1 MNAEWRWDFA
11 IEILPNM
18 LWATLNT
25 ILAAGIG
32 YAIAAIMGL
41 IFLLGQRTPIKIVNI
56 INREIVEF
64 IRSTP
69 LLIQLFFV
77 YFVLPQFGIT
87 LSAWVCGMITIGLHF
102 GTYLSE
108 VYRGALEGVP
118 KTQWEACRA
127 LNFSTFYT
135 YRKIVLPQAFPIAIP
150 GMGNYLVGIFKDT
163 PLLSTIGVA
172 ELFHAATAVGGY
184 HYRYL
189 EPYTIVGI
197 IFLTLSI
204 PAAIWIRIIV
214 KFSDVTKQYGDL
226 VVLDKLN
233 LEIKKNEMVS
243 IIGPS
248 GSGKTTVLRVLMTL
262 EKINQG
268 VIHLDGEP
276 LTHMDKDGSLVEA
289 SEKYLRERRSK
300 IGMVFQQFNL
310 FPHMTA
316 LQNCI
321 EAPIEVLGM
330 RKEEAEERALEL
342 LELVGLTDKK
352 DQHPSRLSGGQQQRV
367 AIARALAMRPK
378 VMLLDEITSA
388 LDPEVVGEVLNVIRS
403 LNKEHS
409 LTMIMVTHQMGFAR
423 EISDR
428 VCFFNEGKI
437 FEQGPPEKLF
447 GDPQNDRTKQFLHAV
462 LDAN

>member
-11 IEILPNM
+11 IEILPQM
-18 LWATLNT
+18 LLATLNT

-32 YAIAAIMGL
+32 YAIAIIVGL
-41 IFLLGQRTPIKIVNI
+41 LFLLGQRTPIKIVNM

-127 LNFSTFYT
+127 LNFTTFYT
-135 YRKIVLPQAFPIAIP
+135 YRRIVLPQAFPIAIP

-197 IFLTLSI
+197 IFLILSV
-204 PAAIWIRIIV
+204 PAAMGIRKLESSVNKSQGKV
-214 KFSDVTKQYGDL
+214 K
-226 VVLDKLN
+226 N
-233 LEIKKNEMVS
+233 
-243 IIGPS
+243 
-248 GSGKTTVLRVLMTL
+248 
-262 EKINQG
+262 
-268 VIHLDGEP
+268 
-276 LTHMDKDGSLVEA
+276 
-289 SEKYLRERRSK
+289 
-300 IGMVFQQFNL
+300 
-310 FPHMTA
+310 
-316 LQNCI
+316 
-321 EAPIEVLGM
+321 
-330 RKEEAEERALEL
+330 
-342 LELVGLTDKK
+342 
-352 DQHPSRLSGGQQQRV
+352 
-367 AIARALAMRPK
+367 
-378 VMLLDEITSA
+378 
-388 LDPEVVGEVLNVIRS
+388 
-403 LNKEHS
+403 
-409 LTMIMVTHQMGFAR
+409 
-423 EISDR
+423 
-428 VCFFNEGKI
+428 
-437 FEQGPPEKLF
+437 
-447 GDPQNDRTKQFLHAV
+447 
-462 LDAN
+462 

>member
-11 IEILPNM
+11 IEILPQM
-18 LWATLNT
+18 LLATLNT

-32 YAIAAIMGL
+32 YAIAAIVGL
-41 IFLLGQRTPIKIVNI
+41 LFLLGQRTPIKLVNV

-118 KTQWEACRA
+118 RTQWEACRA

-197 IFLTLSI
+197 IFLILSV
-204 PAAIWIRIIV
+204 PAAMGIRKLESSVNKSQGKV
-214 KFSDVTKQYGDL
+214 K
-226 VVLDKLN
+226 N
-233 LEIKKNEMVS
+233 
-243 IIGPS
+243 
-248 GSGKTTVLRVLMTL
+248 
-262 EKINQG
+262 
-268 VIHLDGEP
+268 
-276 LTHMDKDGSLVEA
+276 
-289 SEKYLRERRSK
+289 
-300 IGMVFQQFNL
+300 
-310 FPHMTA
+310 
-316 LQNCI
+316 
-321 EAPIEVLGM
+321 
-330 RKEEAEERALEL
+330 
-342 LELVGLTDKK
+342 
-352 DQHPSRLSGGQQQRV
+352 
-367 AIARALAMRPK
+367 
-378 VMLLDEITSA
+378 
-388 LDPEVVGEVLNVIRS
+388 
-403 LNKEHS
+403 
-409 LTMIMVTHQMGFAR
+409 
-423 EISDR
+423 
-428 VCFFNEGKI
+428 
-437 FEQGPPEKLF
+437 
-447 GDPQNDRTKQFLHAV
+447 
-462 LDAN
+462 

>member
-1 MNAEWRWDFA
+1 MNAEWRWDFTF
-11 IEILPNM
+11 EILPQM

-25 ILAAGIG
+25 IMAAGIG
-32 YAIAAIMGL
+32 YAIAMVVGL
-41 IFLLGQRTPIKIVNI
+41 IFLLGQRTPFKIINM

-189 EPYTIVGI
+189 EPYTIVGL

-204 PAAIWIRIIV
+204 PAAIWIRKIE
-214 KFSDVTKQYGDL
+214 KDV
-226 VVLDKLN
+226 N
-233 LEIKKNEMVS
+233 LAQGKIKK
-243 IIGPS
+243 
-248 GSGKTTVLRVLMTL
+248 
-262 EKINQG
+262 EKI
-268 VIHLDGEP
+268 
-276 LTHMDKDGSLVEA
+276 
-289 SEKYLRERRSK
+289 
-300 IGMVFQQFNL
+300 
-310 FPHMTA
+310 
-316 LQNCI
+316 
-321 EAPIEVLGM
+321 
-330 RKEEAEERALEL
+330 
-342 LELVGLTDKK
+342 
-352 DQHPSRLSGGQQQRV
+352 
-367 AIARALAMRPK
+367 
-378 VMLLDEITSA
+378 
-388 LDPEVVGEVLNVIRS
+388 
-403 LNKEHS
+403 
-409 LTMIMVTHQMGFAR
+409 
-423 EISDR
+423 
-428 VCFFNEGKI
+428 
-437 FEQGPPEKLF
+437 
-447 GDPQNDRTKQFLHAV
+447 
-462 LDAN
+462 

>member
-11 IEILPNM
+11 IEILPQM
-18 LWATLNT
+18 LMATLNT

-32 YAIAAIMGL
+32 YAIATIVGL
-41 IFLLGQRTPIKIVNI
+41 LFLLGQRTPIKIVNM

-127 LNFSTFYT
+127 LNFTTFYT
-135 YRKIVLPQAFPIAIP
+135 YRRIVLPQAFPIAIP

-197 IFLTLSI
+197 IFLILSV
-204 PAAIWIRIIV
+204 PAAMGIRKLESSVNKSQGKV
-214 KFSDVTKQYGDL
+214 K
-226 VVLDKLN
+226 N
-233 LEIKKNEMVS
+233 
-243 IIGPS
+243 
-248 GSGKTTVLRVLMTL
+248 
-262 EKINQG
+262 
-268 VIHLDGEP
+268 
-276 LTHMDKDGSLVEA
+276 
-289 SEKYLRERRSK
+289 
-300 IGMVFQQFNL
+300 
-310 FPHMTA
+310 
-316 LQNCI
+316 
-321 EAPIEVLGM
+321 
-330 RKEEAEERALEL
+330 
-342 LELVGLTDKK
+342 
-352 DQHPSRLSGGQQQRV
+352 
-367 AIARALAMRPK
+367 
-378 VMLLDEITSA
+378 
-388 LDPEVVGEVLNVIRS
+388 
-403 LNKEHS
+403 
-409 LTMIMVTHQMGFAR
+409 
-423 EISDR
+423 
-428 VCFFNEGKI
+428 
-437 FEQGPPEKLF
+437 
-447 GDPQNDRTKQFLHAV
+447 
-462 LDAN
+462 

>member
-11 IEILPNM
+11 IEILPSM

-32 YAIAAIMGL
+32 YAIAAILGL
-41 IFLLGQRTPIKIVNI
+41 LFLLGQRTPIKIVNI
-56 INREIVEF
+56 VNREIVEF

-204 PAAIWIRIIV
+204 PAAIWIRKIEKNV
-214 KFSDVTKQYGDL
+214 
-226 VVLDKLN
+226 N
-233 LEIKKNEMVS
+233 LAQGKIKK
-243 IIGPS
+243 
-248 GSGKTTVLRVLMTL
+248 
-262 EKINQG
+262 
-268 VIHLDGEP
+268 
-276 LTHMDKDGSLVEA
+276 
-289 SEKYLRERRSK
+289 
-300 IGMVFQQFNL
+300 
-310 FPHMTA
+310 
-316 LQNCI
+316 
-321 EAPIEVLGM
+321 
-330 RKEEAEERALEL
+330 
-342 LELVGLTDKK
+342 
-352 DQHPSRLSGGQQQRV
+352 
-367 AIARALAMRPK
+367 
-378 VMLLDEITSA
+378 
-388 LDPEVVGEVLNVIRS
+388 
-403 LNKEHS
+403 
-409 LTMIMVTHQMGFAR
+409 
-423 EISDR
+423 
-428 VCFFNEGKI
+428 
-437 FEQGPPEKLF
+437 EQL
-447 GDPQNDRTKQFLHAV
+447 
-462 LDAN
+462 

>member
-11 IEILPNM
+11 IEILPQM

-32 YAIAAIMGL
+32 YAIAAIVGL
-41 IFLLGQRTPIKIVNI
+41 LFLLGQRTPIKIVNM

-189 EPYTIVGI
+189 EPYTIVGL

-204 PAAIWIRIIV
+204 PAAMWIR
-214 KFSDVTKQYGDL
+214 
-226 VVLDKLN
+226 KLEKNVN
-233 LEIKKNEMVS
+233 LAQGKIKK
-243 IIGPS
+243 
-248 GSGKTTVLRVLMTL
+248 
-262 EKINQG
+262 
-268 VIHLDGEP
+268 
-276 LTHMDKDGSLVEA
+276 
-289 SEKYLRERRSK
+289 
-300 IGMVFQQFNL
+300 
-310 FPHMTA
+310 
-316 LQNCI
+316 
-321 EAPIEVLGM
+321 
-330 RKEEAEERALEL
+330 
-342 LELVGLTDKK
+342 
-352 DQHPSRLSGGQQQRV
+352 
-367 AIARALAMRPK
+367 
-378 VMLLDEITSA
+378 
-388 LDPEVVGEVLNVIRS
+388 
-403 LNKEHS
+403 
-409 LTMIMVTHQMGFAR
+409 
-423 EISDR
+423 
-428 VCFFNEGKI
+428 
-437 FEQGPPEKLF
+437 EQL
-447 GDPQNDRTKQFLHAV
+447 
-462 LDAN
+462 

>member
-11 IEILPNM
+11 IEILPQM

-32 YAIAAIMGL
+32 YAIAAVVGL
-41 IFLLGQRTPIKIVNI
+41 LFLLGQRTPIRI
-56 INREIVEF
+56 INMVNREIVEF

-127 LNFSTFYT
+127 LNFSMFYT

-204 PAAIWIRIIV
+204 PAAIWIRKIEKNV
-214 KFSDVTKQYGDL
+214 
-226 VVLDKLN
+226 N
-233 LEIKKNEMVS
+233 LSQGKIKKE
-243 IIGPS
+243 
-248 GSGKTTVLRVLMTL
+248 
-262 EKINQG
+262 
-268 VIHLDGEP
+268 
-276 LTHMDKDGSLVEA
+276 
-289 SEKYLRERRSK
+289 
-300 IGMVFQQFNL
+300 QF
-310 FPHMTA
+310 
-316 LQNCI
+316 
-321 EAPIEVLGM
+321 
-330 RKEEAEERALEL
+330 
-342 LELVGLTDKK
+342 
-352 DQHPSRLSGGQQQRV
+352 
-367 AIARALAMRPK
+367 
-378 VMLLDEITSA
+378 
-388 LDPEVVGEVLNVIRS
+388 
-403 LNKEHS
+403 
-409 LTMIMVTHQMGFAR
+409 
-423 EISDR
+423 
-428 VCFFNEGKI
+428 
-437 FEQGPPEKLF
+437 
-447 GDPQNDRTKQFLHAV
+447 
-462 LDAN
+462 

>member
-11 IEILPNM
+11 IEILPQM
-18 LWATLNT
+18 LLATLNT

-32 YAIAAIMGL
+32 YAIAAIAGL
-41 IFLLGQRTPIKIVNI
+41 LFLLGQRTPIKIVNM

-127 LNFSTFYT
+127 LNFTTFYT
-135 YRKIVLPQAFPIAIP
+135 YRRIVLPQAFPIAIP

-189 EPYTIVGI
+189 EPYTIVGL

-204 PAAIWIRIIV
+204 PAAMWIRKIEKNV
-214 KFSDVTKQYGDL
+214 
-226 VVLDKLN
+226 N
-233 LEIKKNEMVS
+233 LAQGKIKK
-243 IIGPS
+243 
-248 GSGKTTVLRVLMTL
+248 
-262 EKINQG
+262 
-268 VIHLDGEP
+268 
-276 LTHMDKDGSLVEA
+276 
-289 SEKYLRERRSK
+289 
-300 IGMVFQQFNL
+300 
-310 FPHMTA
+310 
-316 LQNCI
+316 
-321 EAPIEVLGM
+321 
-330 RKEEAEERALEL
+330 
-342 LELVGLTDKK
+342 
-352 DQHPSRLSGGQQQRV
+352 
-367 AIARALAMRPK
+367 
-378 VMLLDEITSA
+378 
-388 LDPEVVGEVLNVIRS
+388 
-403 LNKEHS
+403 
-409 LTMIMVTHQMGFAR
+409 
-423 EISDR
+423 
-428 VCFFNEGKI
+428 
-437 FEQGPPEKLF
+437 EQL
-447 GDPQNDRTKQFLHAV
+447 
-462 LDAN
+462 

>member
-11 IEILPNM
+11 IEILPQM
-18 LWATLNT
+18 LLATLNT

-32 YAIAAIMGL
+32 YAIAAIVGL
-41 IFLLGQRTPIKIVNI
+41 LFLLGQRTPIRIVNI

-197 IFLTLSI
+197 IFLILSV
-204 PAAIWIRIIV
+204 PAAMGIRKLESSVNKSQGKV
-214 KFSDVTKQYGDL
+214 K
-226 VVLDKLN
+226 N
-233 LEIKKNEMVS
+233 
-243 IIGPS
+243 
-248 GSGKTTVLRVLMTL
+248 
-262 EKINQG
+262 
-268 VIHLDGEP
+268 
-276 LTHMDKDGSLVEA
+276 
-289 SEKYLRERRSK
+289 
-300 IGMVFQQFNL
+300 
-310 FPHMTA
+310 
-316 LQNCI
+316 
-321 EAPIEVLGM
+321 
-330 RKEEAEERALEL
+330 
-342 LELVGLTDKK
+342 
-352 DQHPSRLSGGQQQRV
+352 
-367 AIARALAMRPK
+367 
-378 VMLLDEITSA
+378 
-388 LDPEVVGEVLNVIRS
+388 
-403 LNKEHS
+403 
-409 LTMIMVTHQMGFAR
+409 
-423 EISDR
+423 
-428 VCFFNEGKI
+428 
-437 FEQGPPEKLF
+437 
-447 GDPQNDRTKQFLHAV
+447 
-462 LDAN
+462 

>member
-32 YAIAAIMGL
+32 YAIAAIVGL
-41 IFLLGQRTPIKIVNI
+41 FFLLGQRTPIKIVNI
-56 INREIVEF
+56 VNREIVEF

-127 LNFSTFYT
+127 LNFSTAYT

-204 PAAIWIRIIV
+204 PAAIWIRKIEKNV
-214 KFSDVTKQYGDL
+214 
-226 VVLDKLN
+226 N
-233 LEIKKNEMVS
+233 LAQGKIKK
-243 IIGPS
+243 
-248 GSGKTTVLRVLMTL
+248 
-262 EKINQG
+262 
-268 VIHLDGEP
+268 
-276 LTHMDKDGSLVEA
+276 
-289 SEKYLRERRSK
+289 
-300 IGMVFQQFNL
+300 
-310 FPHMTA
+310 
-316 LQNCI
+316 
-321 EAPIEVLGM
+321 
-330 RKEEAEERALEL
+330 
-342 LELVGLTDKK
+342 
-352 DQHPSRLSGGQQQRV
+352 
-367 AIARALAMRPK
+367 
-378 VMLLDEITSA
+378 
-388 LDPEVVGEVLNVIRS
+388 
-403 LNKEHS
+403 
-409 LTMIMVTHQMGFAR
+409 
-423 EISDR
+423 
-428 VCFFNEGKI
+428 
-437 FEQGPPEKLF
+437 EQL
-447 GDPQNDRTKQFLHAV
+447 
-462 LDAN
+462 

>member
-11 IEILPNM
+11 FEILPNM

-32 YAIAAIMGL
+32 YAIAAIVGL
-41 IFLLGQRTPIKIVNI
+41 LFLLGQRTPIKIVNMV
-56 INREIVEF
+56 NREIVEF

-204 PAAIWIRIIV
+204 PAAIWIRKIEKNV
-214 KFSDVTKQYGDL
+214 
-226 VVLDKLN
+226 N
-233 LEIKKNEMVS
+233 LAQGKIKK
-243 IIGPS
+243 
-248 GSGKTTVLRVLMTL
+248 
-262 EKINQG
+262 
-268 VIHLDGEP
+268 
-276 LTHMDKDGSLVEA
+276 
-289 SEKYLRERRSK
+289 
-300 IGMVFQQFNL
+300 
-310 FPHMTA
+310 
-316 LQNCI
+316 
-321 EAPIEVLGM
+321 
-330 RKEEAEERALEL
+330 
-342 LELVGLTDKK
+342 
-352 DQHPSRLSGGQQQRV
+352 
-367 AIARALAMRPK
+367 
-378 VMLLDEITSA
+378 
-388 LDPEVVGEVLNVIRS
+388 
-403 LNKEHS
+403 
-409 LTMIMVTHQMGFAR
+409 
-423 EISDR
+423 
-428 VCFFNEGKI
+428 
-437 FEQGPPEKLF
+437 EQL
-447 GDPQNDRTKQFLHAV
+447 
-462 LDAN
+462 

>member
-11 IEILPNM
+11 IEILPQM
-18 LWATLNT
+18 LLATLNT

-32 YAIAAIMGL
+32 YAIATIVGL
-41 IFLLGQRTPIKIVNI
+41 LFLLGQRTPIKIVNI
-56 INREIVEF
+56 TNREIVEF

-118 KTQWEACRA
+118 RTQWEACRA

-204 PAAIWIRIIV
+204 PAAIWIRKIEKNV
-214 KFSDVTKQYGDL
+214 
-226 VVLDKLN
+226 N
-233 LEIKKNEMVS
+233 LAQGKIKK
-243 IIGPS
+243 
-248 GSGKTTVLRVLMTL
+248 
-262 EKINQG
+262 
-268 VIHLDGEP
+268 
-276 LTHMDKDGSLVEA
+276 
-289 SEKYLRERRSK
+289 
-300 IGMVFQQFNL
+300 
-310 FPHMTA
+310 
-316 LQNCI
+316 
-321 EAPIEVLGM
+321 
-330 RKEEAEERALEL
+330 
-342 LELVGLTDKK
+342 
-352 DQHPSRLSGGQQQRV
+352 
-367 AIARALAMRPK
+367 
-378 VMLLDEITSA
+378 
-388 LDPEVVGEVLNVIRS
+388 
-403 LNKEHS
+403 
-409 LTMIMVTHQMGFAR
+409 
-423 EISDR
+423 
-428 VCFFNEGKI
+428 
-437 FEQGPPEKLF
+437 EQL
-447 GDPQNDRTKQFLHAV
+447 
-462 LDAN
+462 